1 MSKSLF
7 VKVNL
12 FIIKANRGGY
22 VFMQE
27 EALRYVGLV
36 RSITSKYGFRSDY
49 DDLFQAGMLGLQT
62 ALQKYD
68 SSKETNFTD
77 YAYLWIKGEV
87 LKAVNNDYQVHIPS
101 DIYKLSKDVKET
113 REYLSQNLGR
123 EPTNSEIAYFL
134 GIDEEKI
141 ISVMNAIKSPYS
153 LDNNYLDDDYNLY
166 SKIALIEKGYDV
178 GVLDLKEAIMGLE
191 ESEIALITS
200 RYYQDMTQKETADIL
215 GLSQVQVSRKESKIL
230 EKLKSKVA

>member
-1 MSKSLF
+1 
-7 VKVNL
+7 
-12 FIIKANRGGY
+12 
-22 VFMQE
+22 MQE
-27 EALRYVGLV
+27 EALKYVGLV
-36 RSITSKYGFRSDY
+36 RSITSKYSFRSDY

-68 SSKETNFTD
+68 SSKETDFTD

-87 LKAVNNDYQVHIPS
+87 LKAVNNDYQVHIPN
-101 DIYKLSKDVKET
+101 DIYKLSKDIKET

-123 EPTNSEIAYFL
+123 EPTTSEIAYFL
-134 GIDEEKI
+134 GLSEEKVV
-141 ISVMNAIKSPYS
+141 SVMNAITVPYS

-166 SKIALIEKGYDV
+166 NKIALIEKGYDV

-191 ESEIALITS
+191 ESERVLITS
-200 RYYQDMTQKETADIL
+200 RYYQDMTQKETAESL
-215 GLSQVQVSRKESKIL
+215 GLSQVQVSRKESRIL

>member
-1 MSKSLF
+1 
-7 VKVNL
+7 
-12 FIIKANRGGY
+12 
-22 VFMQE
+22 MQE
-27 EALRYVGLV
+27 EALNYVGLV

-68 SSKETNFTD
+68 SIKETNFAD

-87 LKAVNNDYQVHIPS
+87 LKAVNNDYQVHIPN
-101 DIYKLSKDVKET
+101 DIYKLSKDIKET

-123 EPTNSEIAYFL
+123 EPTTSEIAYFL
-134 GIDEEKI
+134 GLSEEKVV
-141 ISVMNAIKSPYS
+141 SVMNAIKSPYS

-166 SKIALIEKGYDV
+166 NKIALIEKGYDV

-191 ESEIALITS
+191 ESERVLITS
-200 RYYQDMTQKETADIL
+200 RYYQDMTQKETAESL
-215 GLSQVQVSRKESKIL
+215 GLSQVQVSRKESRIL

>member
-1 MSKSLF
+1 
-7 VKVNL
+7 
-12 FIIKANRGGY
+12 
-22 VFMQE
+22 MQE
-27 EALRYVGLV
+27 EALNYVGLV
-36 RSITSKYGFRSDY
+36 RSITSKYSFRSDY

-68 SSKETNFTD
+68 SSKETDFAD

-87 LKAVNNDYQVHIPS
+87 LKAVNNDYQVHIPN
-101 DIYKLSKDVKET
+101 DVYKLSKDIKET

-134 GIDEEKI
+134 EIDEEKI
-141 ISVMNAIKSPYS
+141 ISVMNAITVPYS

-166 SKIALIEKGYDV
+166 NKIALIEKGYDV

-191 ESEIALITS
+191 ESERALITS
-200 RYYQDMTQKETADIL
+200 RYYQDMTQKETAESL

>member
-1 MSKSLF
+1 
-7 VKVNL
+7 
-12 FIIKANRGGY
+12 
-22 VFMQE
+22 MQE
-27 EALRYVGLV
+27 EALNYVGLV
-36 RSITSKYGFRSDY
+36 RSITSKYSFRSDY

-68 SSKETNFTD
+68 SSKETDFAD

-87 LKAVNNDYQVHIPS
+87 LKAVNNDYQVHIPN
-101 DIYKLSKDVKET
+101 DVYKLSKDIKET

-134 GIDEEKI
+134 EIDEEKI
-141 ISVMNAIKSPYS
+141 ISVMNAITVPYS

-166 SKIALIEKGYDV
+166 NKIALIEKGYDV

-191 ESEIALITS
+191 ESERVLITS
-200 RYYQDMTQKETADIL
+200 RYYQDMTQKETAESL
-215 GLSQVQVSRKESKIL
+215 GLSQVQVSRKESRIL

>member
-1 MSKSLF
+1 
-7 VKVNL
+7 
-12 FIIKANRGGY
+12 
-22 VFMQE
+22 MQE
-27 EALRYVGLV
+27 EALKYVGLV
-36 RSITSKYGFRSDY
+36 RSITSKYSFRSDY

-68 SSKETNFTD
+68 SSKETDFAD

-87 LKAVNNDYQVHIPS
+87 LKAVNNDYQVHIPN
-101 DIYKLSKDVKET
+101 DIYKLSKDIKET

-123 EPTNSEIAYFL
+123 EPTTSEIAYFL
-134 GIDEEKI
+134 GLSEEKVV
-141 ISVMNAIKSPYS
+141 SVMNAITVPYS

-166 SKIALIEKGYDV
+166 NKIALIEKGYDV

-191 ESEIALITS
+191 ESERVLITS
-200 RYYQDMTQKETADIL
+200 RYYQDMTQKETAESL

>member
-1 MSKSLF
+1 
-7 VKVNL
+7 
-12 FIIKANRGGY
+12 
-22 VFMQE
+22 MQE
-27 EALRYVGLV
+27 EALNYVGLV
-36 RSITSKYGFRSDY
+36 RSITSKYSFRSDY

-68 SSKETNFTD
+68 SSKETDFAD

-101 DIYKLSKDVKET
+101 DIYKLSKDIKET

-123 EPTNSEIAYFL
+123 EPTTSEIAYFL
-134 GIDEEKI
+134 GLSEEKVV
-141 ISVMNAIKSPYS
+141 SVMNAIKSPYS

-166 SKIALIEKGYDV
+166 NKIALIEKGYDV

-191 ESEIALITS
+191 ESERVLITS
-200 RYYQDMTQKETADIL
+200 RYYQDMTQKETAESL
-215 GLSQVQVSRKESKIL
+215 GLSQVQVSRKESRIL

>member
-1 MSKSLF
+1 
-7 VKVNL
+7 
-12 FIIKANRGGY
+12 
-22 VFMQE
+22 MQE
-27 EALRYVGLV
+27 EALKYIGLV
-36 RSITSKYGFRSDY
+36 RSITSKYSFRSDY

-68 SSKETNFTD
+68 SIKETNFAD

-87 LKAVNNDYQVHIPS
+87 LKAVNNDYQVHIPN
-101 DIYKLSKDVKET
+101 DIYKLSKDIKET

-123 EPTNSEIAYFL
+123 EPTTSEIAYFL
-134 GIDEEKI
+134 EIDEEKVV
-141 ISVMNAIKSPYS
+141 SVMNAIKSPYS

-166 SKIALIEKGYDV
+166 NKIALIETGYDV

-191 ESEIALITS
+191 ESERVLITS
-200 RYYQDMTQKETADIL
+200 RYYQDMTQKETAESL
-215 GLSQVQVSRKESKIL
+215 GLSQVQVSRKESRIL

>member
-1 MSKSLF
+1 
-7 VKVNL
+7 
-12 FIIKANRGGY
+12 
-22 VFMQE
+22 MQD
-27 EALRYVGLV
+27 EALKYVGLV
-36 RSITSKYGFRSDY
+36 RSITSKYSFRSDY

-68 SSKETNFTD
+68 SSKETDFAD

-101 DIYKLSKDVKET
+101 DIYKLSKDIKET

-123 EPTNSEIAYFL
+123 EPTTSEIAYFL
-134 GIDEEKI
+134 GLSEEKVV
-141 ISVMNAIKSPYS
+141 SVMNAIKSPYS

-166 SKIALIEKGYDV
+166 NKIALIEKGYDV

-191 ESEIALITS
+191 ESERVLITS
-200 RYYQDMTQKETADIL
+200 RYYQDMTQKETAESL
-215 GLSQVQVSRKESKIL
+215 GLSQVQVSRKESRIL

>member
-1 MSKSLF
+1 
-7 VKVNL
+7 
-12 FIIKANRGGY
+12 
-22 VFMQE
+22 MQE

-215 GLSQVQVSRKESKIL
+215 GLSQVQVSRKKSKIL

>member
-1 MSKSLF
+1 
-7 VKVNL
+7 
-12 FIIKANRGGY
+12 
-22 VFMQE
+22 MQE
-27 EALRYVGLV
+27 EALKYVGLV

-68 SSKETNFTD
+68 SSKETDFTD

-87 LKAVNNDYQVHIPS
+87 LKAVNNDYQVHIPN
-101 DIYKLSKDVKET
+101 DIYKLSKDIKET

-123 EPTNSEIAYFL
+123 EPTTSEIAYFL
-134 GIDEEKI
+134 GLSEEKVV
-141 ISVMNAIKSPYS
+141 SVMNAIKSPYS

-166 SKIALIEKGYDV
+166 NKIALIEKGYDV

-191 ESEIALITS
+191 ESERALITS
-200 RYYQDMTQKETADIL
+200 RYYQDMTQKETAESL
-215 GLSQVQVSRKESKIL
+215 GLSQVQVSRKESRIL

>member
-1 MSKSLF
+1 
-7 VKVNL
+7 
-12 FIIKANRGGY
+12 
-22 VFMQE
+22 MQE
-27 EALRYVGLV
+27 EALKYIGRV
-36 RSITSKYGFRSDY
+36 RSITSKYSFRSDY

-68 SSKETNFTD
+68 SSKETDFAD

-101 DIYKLSKDVKET
+101 DIYKLSKDIKET

-123 EPTNSEIAYFL
+123 EPTTSEIAYFL
-134 GIDEEKI
+134 GLSEEKVV
-141 ISVMNAIKSPYS
+141 SVMNAIKSPYS

-166 SKIALIEKGYDV
+166 NKIALIEKGYDV

-191 ESEIALITS
+191 ESERVLITS
-200 RYYQDMTQKETADIL
+200 RYYQDMTQKETAESL
-215 GLSQVQVSRKESKIL
+215 GLSQVQVSRKENRIL

>member
-1 MSKSLF
+1 
-7 VKVNL
+7 
-12 FIIKANRGGY
+12 
-22 VFMQE
+22 MQE
-27 EALRYVGLV
+27 EALKYVGLV

-68 SSKETNFTD
+68 SIKETDFTD

-87 LKAVNNDYQVHIPS
+87 LKAVNNDYQVHIPN
-101 DIYKLSKDVKET
+101 DIYKLSKDIKET

-123 EPTNSEIAYFL
+123 EPTTSEIAYFL
-134 GIDEEKI
+134 GLSEEKVV
-141 ISVMNAIKSPYS
+141 SVMNAIKSPYS

-166 SKIALIEKGYDV
+166 NKIALIEKGYDV

-191 ESEIALITS
+191 ESERALITS
-200 RYYQDMTQKETADIL
+200 RYYQDMTQKETAESL
-215 GLSQVQVSRKESKIL
+215 GLSQVQVSRKESRIL